1 MLSSYLLLSSAP
13 VISLVSLYAPH
24 SRAPLIALPIA
35 FSVSSPFLSHLYYCH
50 LFPLITVTPPPSW
63 ALWTHWLPR
72 LYSLC
77 CCALTLFICMHRTL
91 DYPSLAPPPLGA
103 LLRYF
108 CYTTIAYIAPLIC
121 YILHNTPCTFCP
133 STTLSLC
140 VRHRHFAYNIVT
152 SQISFSHSSIIV
164 IYNRTPPFFSCKR
177 LSL

>member
-1 MLSSYLLLSSAP
+1 MFSSHLLLSSAP

-24 SRAPLIALPIA
+24 SRALLVALPIA
-35 FSVSSPFLSHLYYCH
+35 FSVSSPFLSPLYYCH

-108 CYTTIAYIAPLIC
+108 ATLPLHILPRSFVTSCTTHLAHSARVQHCLFAYSIVPLR
-121 YILHNTPCTFCP
+121 
-133 STTLSLC
+133 TTLSLRRFRSPTHPSSLFITA
-140 VRHRHFAYNIVT
+140 RHL
-152 SQISFSHSSIIV
+152 
-164 IYNRTPPFFSCKR
+164 FFSCKR